1 METDAFGRVAAG
13 VLLGLAFGATTGLG
27 DEAPASRDRRP
38 VALAFTDGGNLLLV
52 ANRGSGTVSV
62 VDVAS
67 AKVVAEWGVGRGLA
81 DLAPLADGTHL
92 LAVDQDADA
101 LILLERR
108 GRTIEFVDQVAVGP
122 DPVRVAVLPGGSSCV
137 VASRWS
143 SGLAFVAILPEAGDG
158 DAPGRLLKVSRT
170 LGLPFRPRELA
181 LIRDGSALV
190 VADAFGGRLAL
201 VDARRMSLESVRSL
215 PAHNIRGLATSPDGQ
230 TLVLAHQTLSRLASS
245 SLDDVHWGSLVN
257 NHLRVLRI
265 DALTSPDPGAD
276 VLRGSRLI
284 DLGDV
289 GNAAGDPAGVAFDAR
304 GGVMVALSGVGE
316 VAIGPSFDQPLR
328 RTSVGRR
335 PTTVALGPDG
345 ETAYVAD
352 MLDDTISVVEPGE
365 GTLLRSISLGPRPV
379 PGAVGRGERLFHD
392 ARLSHHG
399 WMSCQ
404 SCHTDGHTNGR
415 LADTLGDGTYGAA
428 KLVPTLLGVGTT
440 GPWGWTGGVER
451 LEDQVR
457 ESIETTMRGAAPD
470 DEQVSDLVAYLR
482 SSEPP
487 PGTPPEGRDAEEAVG
502 RGRAVFRDRG
512 CVDCHAG
519 PAYTSAGQYDVGLS
533 DEVGNRK
540 FNPPSLRGVGR
551 RDRFLHDG
559 RASSLK
565 EVFLDH
571 AHPPGAV
578 LPPGEVAD
586 LIAFLKTL

>member
-1 METDAFGRVAAG
+1 MAATRSGKSRRACCWGSPSRRRRVC
-13 VLLGLAFGATTGLG
+13 G
-27 DEAPASRDRRP
+27 DEPLASRDRRP
-38 VALAFTDGGNLLLV
+38 VALAFADGGTLLLV

-81 DLAPLADGTHL
+81 DLAPLADGRHL
-92 LAVDQDADA
+92 LAVDQDADE

-108 GRTIEFVDQVAVGP
+108 GRSIEVVDRVAVGS

-143 SGLAFVAILPEAGDG
+143 SQLTFVAILPGAGDG
-158 DAPGRLLKVSRT
+158 DAPGRSLKVSRT
-170 LGLPFRPRELA
+170 LGLPFRPRDLA

-201 VDARRMSLESVRSL
+201 VDARRMALESIRSL

-257 NHLRVLRI
+257 NHLRVLRVE
-265 DALTSPDPGAD
+265 ALTGPDPGAD

-316 VAIGPSFDQPLR
+316 VAIGPGPGEPLR
-328 RTSVGRR
+328 RTAVGRR
-335 PTTVALGPDG
+335 PTTVALGPGG

-352 MLDDTISVVEPGE
+352 MLDDTISVVELGA
-365 GTLLRSISLGPRPV
+365 GTLLRSISLGPRPE

-415 LADTLGDGTYGAA
+415 LADTLGDGSYGAP

-457 ESIETTMRGAAPD
+457 KSIETTMRGA
-470 DEQVSDLVAYLR
+470 
-482 SSEPP
+482 EPGRGTGRR
-487 PGTPPEGRDAEEAVG
+487 PGGLPAIARAAVTEARDAEKEVG
-502 RGRAVFRDRG
+502 RGQAVFRDRG
-512 CVDCHAG
+512 CADCHAG
-519 PAYTSAGQYDVGLS
+519 PAYTSAGPYDVGLS

-559 RASSLK
+559 RASSLE
-565 EVFLDH
+565 EVFRDH
-571 AHPPGAV
+571 AHPSGAV
-578 LPPGEVAD
+578 LSPQETDD